1 MTESSRRE
9 FLQQAAAWGA
19 AALAAAPLG
28 KSMAVAAG
36 PEEADVNF
44 GLVTYQWGRDWDL
57 PTLIRNCTTAK
68 VLGVELRTTH
78 AHGVEPSLTAP
89 QRAEVKK
96 RFQDSPV
103 TLLGMG
109 SAEGFHWPEAAKLR
123 KAIESAKAF
132 VVLSHDIGGSGVKVR
147 PNDLPKGVPP
157 EKTIAQIGQ
166 ALNEVGAYGAGYGQ
180 QIRLEIHGG
189 CARVPVIRQIMDI
202 ATHPNVRVCWNSNK
216 QDLEAPGL
224 EYNFN
229 LVKARLGFTT
239 HVRQMDTPDYPFQE
253 LLRLF
258 VKARYRGWWL
268 LEAGKDPAGDRVQ
281 ALAEQKA
288 MFDRMLVR
296 ARSGS

>member
-1 MTESSRRE
+1 MIDPSRRD
-9 FLQQAAAWGA
+9 FLRQAASWGA
-19 AALAAAPLG
+19 AALAAVPLG
-28 KSMAVAAG
+28 KSAAVAADRG
-36 PEEADVNF
+36 EAAISF

-57 PTLIRNCTTAK
+57 PTLIRNCTTTK

-78 AHGVEPSLTAP
+78 AHGVEPSLTTV

-109 SAEGFHWPEAAKLR
+109 SAEGFHWPEAAKLQ
-123 KAIESAKAF
+123 KAIESVKAF
-132 VVLSHDIGGSGVKVR
+132 IVLSHDVGGSGVKVR

-157 EKTIAQIGQ
+157 EKTIAQIGA

-180 QIRLEIHGG
+180 QIRLEVHGG
-189 CARVPVIRQIMDI
+189 CARLPVIRQIMDI

-216 QDLEAPGL
+216 QDLEKPGL

-229 LVKARLGFTT
+229 LVKSRLGFTT

-253 LLRLF
+253 LLKLF

-268 LEAGKDPAGDRVQ
+268 LEAGGKDPADRVQ
-281 ALAEQKA
+281 ALAEQKLK
-288 MFDRMLVR
+288 FDAFL
-296 ARSGS
+296 AKATSGS